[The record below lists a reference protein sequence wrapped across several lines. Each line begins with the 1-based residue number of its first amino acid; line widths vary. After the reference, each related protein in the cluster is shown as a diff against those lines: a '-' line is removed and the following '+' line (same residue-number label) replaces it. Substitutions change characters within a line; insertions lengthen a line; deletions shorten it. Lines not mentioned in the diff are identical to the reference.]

1 MGKLN
6 RLTRLF
12 HWVRRSFWLM
22 PMLGCVF
29 GCILAIAAHAG
40 DDTGLLDGLT
50 LPGDALSIGEAT
62 VRTLLGTIAG
72 ATATMM
78 SLTYSLTL
86 LVFTLAAGQLGPR
99 LLDSFYDN
107 RANQITISVL
117 GASFVYML
125 VGMFLLSEDQ
135 DARVTGILAI
145 TLAII
150 ALVTLILFVHD
161 VSQRVLVDNEI
172 ARTAKRLR
180 HAIAGAFR
188 LPDKGPQPR
197 SILPDRDT
205 GAAMVLHACD
215 TGYLRSIDLEELVKD
230 MAEHDALVEIVVAP
244 GAYVVERM
252 PVALV
257 HRAGSVEDWD
267 KTIYERLV
275 LGPSRSSEGDVL
287 FSVNLL
293 IEIALRA
300 LSPGINDSFTAIS
313 VIDHLSGAFGDLLH
327 RKPSSPLYLDE
338 DGTARVMAS
347 VLSIEEIVDTAL
359 HPIRRNAAGNMLVGC
374 ALIAAIERMIAVSA
388 PEHVPM
394 LRSHADLVGRS
405 ALPPDAME
413 EDRRY
418 LAARLLVVSPET
430 P

>member
-12 HWVRRSFWLM
+12 HWVRRSFWLL
-22 PMLGCVF
+22 PMLGCLF
-29 GCILAIAAHAG
+29 GVVLAIAAHAG
-40 DDTGLLDGLT
+40 DDRGLLDGMT

-107 RANQITISVL
+107 RANQITISVM

-125 VGMFLLSEDQ
+125 VGMFLLSKDQ
-135 DARVTGILAI
+135 DARVTGIIAI

-150 ALVTLILFVHD
+150 TLVALILFVHD
-161 VSQRVLVDNEI
+161 VAQRVLVDNEI

-180 HAIAGAFR
+180 EAIVGAFR
-188 LPDKGPQPR
+188 KSGDDPQPGVVM
-197 SILPDRDT
+197 PDRDA
-205 GAAMVLHACD
+205 GAAMIVRACN
-215 TGYLRSIDLEELVKD
+215 TGYLRSIDLEELVAD
-230 MAEHDALVEIVVAP
+230 MAKYDAMIEITVAP
-244 GAYVVERM
+244 GDYVVERM

-257 HRAGSVEDWD
+257 HRTGSIEDWD
-267 KTIYERLV
+267 RTVNERLA

-293 IEIALRA
+293 VEIALRA
-300 LSPGINDSFTAIS
+300 LSPGINDSFTAVS
-313 VIDHLSGAFGDLLH
+313 VVDHLSGAFGDLLN
-327 RKPSSPLYLDE
+327 REPASPLYLDD
-338 DGTARVMAS
+338 DGVARVMAS
-347 VLSIEEIVDTAL
+347 VLSIEQIIDTAL
-359 HPIRRNAAGNMLVGC
+359 HPIRRNAAGNMLVSC

-388 PEHVPM
+388 PAHVPM
-394 LRSHADLVGRS
+394 LRIHADLVGRG
-405 ALPPDAME
+405 ALNADAME
-413 EDRRY
+413 EDRRH
-418 LAARLLVVSPET
+418 LASRLLVVSPE
-430 P
+430 